1 MHMFF
6 SKTDGQLLTPASEAK
21 PEVVQL
27 HMATG
32 LYTYFG
38 WFPWSDFEGEALPE
52 ETLSKLTGGQGVR
65 AVAVEPHRPLSILN
79 HKPSSN

>member
-1 MHMFF
+1 MFV
-6 SKTDGQLLTPASEAK
+6 SKTDGQLLTPPTEGQ

-52 ETLSKLTGGQGVR
+52 AALSKLTGGQGVS
-65 AVAVEPHRPLSILN
+65 AVAAEPHRPLSILD